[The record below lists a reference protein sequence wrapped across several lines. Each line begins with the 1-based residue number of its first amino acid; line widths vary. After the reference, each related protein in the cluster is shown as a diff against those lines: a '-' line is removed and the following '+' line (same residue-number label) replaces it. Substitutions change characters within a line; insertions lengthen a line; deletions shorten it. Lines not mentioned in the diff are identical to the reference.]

1 MKLFCTEKKM
11 FSIRFSQVNL
21 ACFPYPG
28 TYIVFCR
35 YIPPQQKSG
44 RKSARKSFDGKSFPL
59 ALCFDFCG
67 KVYPHK
73 LLFFCSVRPSGSRN
87 PLQTLDNG
95 YLEKLFLPANPGLWP
110 IFYHFP
116 ACLWCLGCLNIWIY
130 IRGEY
135 NLGRRRETGKVFYII
150 IIRKAWRGGRKTG
163 IIYDC
168 V

>member
-1 MKLFCTEKKM
+1 MKRHIPPSIPPLWHSNLHIVPVHSSYLLTYVPTVQCTYVCLYSGGMKLFCTEKKM

-95 YLEKLFLPANPGLWP
+95 YLEKLFLPANPGL
-110 IFYHFP
+110 
-116 ACLWCLGCLNIWIY
+116 
-130 IRGEY
+130 
-135 NLGRRRETGKVFYII
+135 
-150 IIRKAWRGGRKTG
+150 
-163 IIYDC
+163 
-168 V
+168 